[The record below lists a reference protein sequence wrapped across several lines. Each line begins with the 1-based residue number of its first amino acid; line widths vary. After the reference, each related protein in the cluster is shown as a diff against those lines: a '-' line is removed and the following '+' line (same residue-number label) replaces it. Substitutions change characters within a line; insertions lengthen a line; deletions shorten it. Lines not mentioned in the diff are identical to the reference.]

1 MARTRT
7 TVRPPNPPRKKQ
19 AFVDILDELADV
31 CEKLGD
37 GGRAK
42 AFLVA
47 SEKMR
52 SHDDGSDVLSEESP
66 AVYAKVEGVG
76 EAALELMHEFV
87 TYQDNWSP
95 SGELE
100 IATELKEKL
109 LERRKDAARAAAR
122 KIHARTGGGGDAAP
136 PGPTPALP
144 SEVLA
149 EIFYIVS
156 RDTSPDV
163 GLRNVLRASQTCR
176 GWRDAERESRWLWRS
191 IREDRFGADPNEAR
205 SIHWFPY
212 DRVRVVNADP

>member
-1 MARTRT
+1 
-7 TVRPPNPPRKKQ
+7 
-19 AFVDILDELADV
+19 
-31 CEKLGD
+31 
-37 GGRAK
+37 
-42 AFLVA
+42 
-47 SEKMR
+47 
-52 SHDDGSDVLSEESP
+52 
-66 AVYAKVEGVG
+66 
-76 EAALELMHEFV
+76 MHEFV

-163 GLRNVLRASQTCR
+163 GLRNVLPREPDVPGMERR
-176 GWRDAERESRWLWRS
+176 G
-191 IREDRFGADPNEAR
+191 AR
-205 SIHWFPY
+205 VEVAVEKHP
-212 DRVRVVNADP
+212 RGPLRRGPE

>member
-1 MARTRT
+1 
-7 TVRPPNPPRKKQ
+7 
-19 AFVDILDELADV
+19 
-31 CEKLGD
+31 
-37 GGRAK
+37 
-42 AFLVA
+42 
-47 SEKMR
+47 MR